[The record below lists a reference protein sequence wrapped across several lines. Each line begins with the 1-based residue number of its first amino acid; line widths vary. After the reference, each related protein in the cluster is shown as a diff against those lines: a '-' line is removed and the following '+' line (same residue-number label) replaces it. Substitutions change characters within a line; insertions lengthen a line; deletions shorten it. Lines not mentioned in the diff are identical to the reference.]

1 MLVLLV
7 HCILMRPLV
16 CASSVIEV
24 RSECD
29 CPKLVKLLMLA
40 GVLPG
45 TANELVELFWAPFF
59 IPVAGNCAVA
69 FC

>member
-1 MLVLLV
+1 M
-7 HCILMRPLV
+7 